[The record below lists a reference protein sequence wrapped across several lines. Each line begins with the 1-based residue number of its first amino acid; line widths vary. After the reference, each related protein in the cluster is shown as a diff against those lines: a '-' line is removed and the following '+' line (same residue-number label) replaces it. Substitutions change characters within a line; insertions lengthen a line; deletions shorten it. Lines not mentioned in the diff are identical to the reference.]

1 MRDVDNEEGDIDDID
16 YWTICWI
23 YIAYGIII
31 FVGKIA
37 DLIDKIRGHRYFITP
52 KGYAPLFVEF
62 EYFYQMRLYSRI
74 KDCWDRPICSL
85 PGAWIDVMLRTNQH
99 YSEPLEYVLVGILD
113 GLLTFCL
120 FRNKFRITGETKR
133 CLNLGSYNYLGF
145 AQNEGPIAEAV
156 IESMYK
162 YGGFTSSTPAE
173 DGTTEPFRLLERET
187 ARFVGKEDAL
197 VFEMGF
203 ATNSGSLPALV
214 GKGALIISDSLNH
227 ASLATGCKNT
237 GTKIKVFKHNDTKH
251 LEQVIR
257 ESIIQGQ
264 PKTHRPWTMILII
277 VEGIYSMEGEI
288 GNLPEII
295 RIKKKYN
302 CYLYVDEAHSIGAL
316 GSHGRGVCDHY
327 DVDPKDVDILMGT
340 FTKSFG
346 SIGGYIAADK
356 SLIDHLRQSSFAYLY
371 ANSMAPPCAMQ
382 AYQALRAI
390 AGDDGTDIGAR
401 KIKQLKENS
410 NFFRERLRQMGFQ
423 ILGGKD
429 SPVVPL
435 MFYNPSKIAT
445 FSRMCLERH
454 IAVVV
459 VGYPATPL
467 TSPRARFC
475 LSASHTREDLEWA
488 LEHLDTIGDQMNLKF
503 KKPIKV

>member
-1 MRDVDNEEGDIDDID
+1 MTDSHDENVKEEVDSIDDVG

-23 YIAYGIII
+23 YIAYAIII
-31 FVGKIA
+31 LMGKWA
-37 DLIDKIRGHRYFITP
+37 DMTDKIRGQRYFTTP

-62 EYFYQMRLYSRI
+62 EYFYQLRLYGRI
-74 KDCWDRPICSL
+74 KDCWDRPIASL
-85 PGAWIDVMLRTNQH
+85 PGAWIDVMLRTNNH
-99 YSEPLEYVLVGILD
+99 YTKPLS
-113 GLLTFCL
+113 LTGV
-120 FRNKFRITGETKR
+120 KKR

-145 AQNEGPIAEAV
+145 ADNQGPVAESA
-156 IESMYK
+156 ISSLYK
-162 YGGFTSSTPAE
+162 YGIFTSSTPAE
-173 DGTTEPFRLLERET
+173 DGITEPLRLLEQET

-203 ATNSGSLPALV
+203 ATNSGSLPAII
-214 GKGALIISDSLNH
+214 GKGGLIISDSLNH

-237 GTKIKVFKHNDTKH
+237 GTKIKVFRHNDTKN
-251 LEQVIR
+251 LEEVVR

-277 VEGIYSMEGEI
+277 IEGIYSMEGEMP
-288 GNLPEII
+288 NLAEVV

-316 GSHGRGVCDHY
+316 GKRGRGVCDQCN
-327 DVDPKDVDILMGT
+327 VDPADVDILMGT

-346 SIGGYIAADK
+346 SIGGYIAGDAPF
-356 SLIDHLRQSSFAYLY
+356 INYLRQSSYSYLY
-371 ANSMAPPCAMQ
+371 ANSMAPACAMQ
-382 AYQALRAI
+382 AYQALRTI
-390 AGDDGTDIGAR
+390 AGEDGTDIGAR
-401 KIKQLKENS
+401 KIKQLKDNS

-423 ILGGKD
+423 ILGGRD
-429 SPVVPL
+429 SPVVPM
-435 MFYNPSKIAT
+435 MFYNPSKISA

-467 TSPRARFC
+467 TAPRARFC

-488 LEHLDTIGDQMNLKF
+488 LEHLEDIGEQLQLKYRTY
-503 KKPIKV
+503 